1 MKKTF
6 SIVIPIYKSEL
17 NLPVT
22 IPYILEHI
30 PTLFPEYQV
39 ELILINDGSPD
50 NSWDVMKKYR
60 EKYPHIIRIA
70 NFIHNFGQEIAT
82 YYGIQ
87 LAKGDRI
94 GVISADLQDPFE
106 LFAEMLKTLEDG
118 HDLVCAVREG
128 RDEKGIG
135 VFFAKTTHRLIKRFI
150 NSQYPAGGYDF
161 FVMNREMADRYL
173 QVKEK
178 NGNMALTLL
187 WASSSAAFIPYTR
200 QKREIG
206 SSGWTFSMKV
216 KAFIDAFVSNTYL
229 PLRVMSV
236 AGMLFACIAFGI
248 AALVFL
254 EAIFVGRDVP
264 GWSSLSLLIT
274 FFSGLILMS
283 LGIIGEYLWR
293 IFDEVRV
300 RPQYLVAEYSQE
312 KEKTEEEKAR

>member
-1 MKKTF
+1 M
-6 SIVIPIYKSEL
+6 
-17 NLPVT
+17 
-22 IPYILEHI
+22 
-30 PTLFPEYQV
+30 LFPKFQL

-50 NSWDVMKKYR
+50 HSLEIMKKFQK
-60 EKYPHIIRIA
+60 EFPETIRIA
-70 NFIHNFGQEIAT
+70 SFVHNFGQENAT
-82 YYGIQ
+82 DYGIRI
-87 LAKGDRI
+87 AKGDAV

-106 LFAEMLKTLEDG
+106 LFPDLLKGLEDG
-118 HDLVCAVREG
+118 HDMVCAVRER
-128 RDEKGIG
+128 RDEKGVG

-173 QVKEK
+173 QVQEK

-229 PLRVMSV
+229 PLRAMSV
-236 AGMLFACIAFGI
+236 GGMLFACIAFCI
-248 AALVFL
+248 AVLVCL
-254 EAIFVGRDVP
+254 EAIFIGRDVP

-293 IFDEVRV
+293 IFDEVKV
-300 RPQYLVAEYSQE
+300 RPQYLVAECSQ
-312 KEKTEEEKAR
+312 EEEKETSGEAEGQ